1 MLELDLID
9 ALAAKLEE
17 IFRGM
22 TLPGKDGVQRPIQV
36 FEQYPPLGSGFV
48 SNDDDNAFDD
58 DSSSFLF
65 SQIGKAKNGV
75 NLVGYEASDYDSNFP
90 CVIVRYLEHTDKEEK
105 RFDQSMTSIKLIYG
119 IYDESQNCQGYR
131 DILNMIDLTRLA
143 LLQERTLDNQFMMA
157 MPIKTRLLDADTW
170 PVYFGEMDLYYITGR
185 PIMGRDFYTKEAV

>member
-9 ALAAKLEE
+9 ALANKLDE
-17 IFRGM
+17 IFEGI
-22 TLPGKDGVQRPIQV
+22 TIPGKDGVHRPIQV
-36 FEQYPPLGSGFV
+36 FEQYTPLGSGFV
-48 SNDDDNAFDD
+48 SNNDDAFDD
-58 DSSSFLF
+58 DETGSFLF
-65 SQIGKAKNGV
+65 PQLGKSENGV
-75 NLVGYEASDYDSNFP
+75 NLAGYEPSDYDSNFP

-119 IYDESQNCQGYR
+119 IYDESQDCQGYR
-131 DILNMIDLTRLA
+131 HILNMIDLTRIS
-143 LLQERTLDNQFMMA
+143 LLQDRTLANQFMLA